1 MSDHASRT
9 RLAFPWLQAPLHDAL
24 QTLSGHASLLHGA
37 PGSGQFE
44 LALAVAAAWLCEA
57 PKADGAH
64 HEACGQC
71 VSCRLIDAGTH
82 PDLMVILPE
91 ALQVSLGFQADEAS
105 AGDEEKGKT
114 KKLSQ
119 EIKVE
124 AIRALVRFAQQTAS
138 RSAGK
143 VVLIHPAEQLNV
155 VAANTLLKTLEEP
168 PGKLRFVLCTT
179 DVDGLLPTVRSRCQA
194 WRVPMP
200 AADVALSWLIAQG
213 VPAEPAQ
220 VWLAASGGQPL
231 TALAHHEAGLDA
243 RVWLAL
249 PKEMAAGKSVVV
261 QGWPLPMLVDALQK
275 LCIDLSRQAAGH
287 APQFFPAGALPAAPG
302 VDRLSAWFKELLKA
316 KRQSEHPWNQALKV
330 ESLVLQARQALK
342 MGR

>member
-1 MSDHASRT
+1 MSEHPSRT
-9 RLAFPWLQAPLHDAL
+9 RLAYPWLEAPLHDAL
-24 QTLSGHASLLHGA
+24 QTLSGHACLLHGA

-44 LALAVAAAWLCEA
+44 LSLAVAASWLCEA
-57 PKADGAH
+57 PVTPGAPRL
-64 HEACGQC
+64 ACGHC
-71 VSCRLIDAGTH
+71 VSCRLLDAGTH
-82 PDLMVILPE
+82 PDLMVVLPE
-91 ALQVSLGFQADEAS
+91 ALQASLGFVNEDAS
-105 AGDEEKGKT
+105 ADDEKGKT

-138 RSAGK
+138 RGAGK

-200 AADVALSWLIAQG
+200 HPEVALQWLLAQG
-213 VPAEPAQ
+213 MPPEPAR

-249 PKEMAAGKSVVV
+249 PKEMAAGRSMAV

-275 LCIDLSRQAAGH
+275 LCIDLSRQVAG
-287 APQFFPAGALPAAPG
+287 APPSFFPAQTLPPSPP
-302 VDRLSAWFKELLKA
+302 VERLTGWFKELLKA
-316 KRQSEHPWNQALKV
+316 RRQAEHPWNQPLKV